1 VRRLRFA
8 IFGAYPDS
16 GRIGASTNQAGDRMN
31 YKLFGTS
38 GLRVSELS
46 LGTLTFGTEMGWGA
60 DKAESRRVFDL
71 YAEAGG
77 NFLDTANKY
86 NDGTSEAW
94 TGEFIAGERDR
105 FVVATKFSL
114 NMREGDPNAGGN
126 HRKSIVQSLEASLER
141 LKTDYVDVYWLH
153 QWDFT
158 TRVEEVMRALD
169 DLVRA
174 GKVLYLGIS
183 DVPAWVV
190 AQSNTLAELRGWSAF
205 AGIQIDYSLIE
216 RTSERELLPM
226 ARAFGLAVTLW
237 GVVGQGILT
246 GKFHRAADPR
256 APADTL
262 RAGMAA
268 RRITERNLAI
278 ARRVE
283 EIATEKGCTMTQV
296 AINWARQQGQQMIPI
311 VGARTLAQ
319 ARENFGCLAH
329 PLSEAELARLDEVSR
344 IELGFPHDF
353 LALPRIISQRFGG
366 TENALENQRPL
377 THLTHLPR

>member
-1 VRRLRFA
+1 
-8 IFGAYPDS
+8 
-16 GRIGASTNQAGDRMN
+16 MN
-31 YKLFGTS
+31 YKLFGPS

-46 LGTLTFGTEMGWGA
+46 LGTLTFGEEMGWGA
-60 DKAESRRVFDL
+60 DKVESRRVFDL

-86 NDGTSEAW
+86 NEGTSESW

-114 NMREGDPNAGGN
+114 NMRAGDPNAGGN
-126 HRKSIVQSLEASLER
+126 HRKSIVQSLEASLKR
-141 LKTDYVDVYWLH
+141 LRTDYVDVYWLH

-158 TRVEEVMRALD
+158 TQVDEVMRALD

-174 GKVLYLGIS
+174 GKVLYIGIS
-183 DVPAWVV
+183 DTPAWIV
-190 AQSNTLAELRGWSAF
+190 AQANTLAELRGWSAF

-216 RTSERELLPM
+216 RAAERELLPM
-226 ARAFGLAVTLW
+226 AKAFGLAVTVW

-246 GKFHRAADPR
+246 GKFHRAADPK

-262 RAGMAA
+262 RAGMSA

-278 ARRVE
+278 ARLVD
-283 EIATEKGCTMTQV
+283 EIATEKGCSMTQV
-296 AINWARQQGQQMIPI
+296 AINWARQQDQQIIPVI
-311 VGARTLAQ
+311 GARTAAQ

-329 PLSEAELARLDEVSR
+329 RLSDAELARLDEASR

-353 LALPRIISQRFGG
+353 LAMPRIISQRFGG
-366 TENALENQRPL
+366 TEAALENQRPL
-377 THLTHLPR
+377 SHLPR

>member
-1 VRRLRFA
+1 
-8 IFGAYPDS
+8 
-16 GRIGASTNQAGDRMN
+16 MN
-31 YKLFGTS
+31 YKLFGPS

-46 LGTLTFGTEMGWGA
+46 LGTLTFGEEMGWGA
-60 DKAESRRVFDL
+60 DKVESRRVFDL

-86 NDGTSEAW
+86 NEGTSESW

-114 NMREGDPNAGGN
+114 NMRAGDPNAGGN
-126 HRKSIVQSLEASLER
+126 HRKSIVQSLEASLKR
-141 LKTDYVDVYWLH
+141 LRTDYVDVYWLH

-158 TRVEEVMRALD
+158 TQVDEVMRALD

-174 GKVLYLGIS
+174 GKVLYIGIS
-183 DVPAWVV
+183 DTPAWIV
-190 AQSNTLAELRGWSAF
+190 AQANTLAELRGWSAF

-216 RTSERELLPM
+216 RAAERELLPM
-226 ARAFGLAVTLW
+226 AKAFGLAVTVW

-246 GKFHRAADPR
+246 GKFHRAADPK

-262 RAGMAA
+262 RAGMSA

-278 ARRVE
+278 ARLVD
-283 EIATEKGCTMTQV
+283 EIATEKGCSMTQV
-296 AINWARQQGQQMIPI
+296 AINWARQQDQQIIPVI
-311 VGARTLAQ
+311 GARTAAQ
-319 ARENFGCLAH
+319 ARENLGCLAH
-329 PLSEAELARLDEVSR
+329 RLTQAELARLDDASR

-353 LALPRIISQRFGG
+353 LAMPRIISQRFGG
-366 TENALENQRPL
+366 TEAALENQRPL
-377 THLTHLPR
+377 SHLPR

>member
-1 VRRLRFA
+1 
-8 IFGAYPDS
+8 
-16 GRIGASTNQAGDRMN
+16 MN
-31 YKLFGTS
+31 YKLFGPS

-46 LGTLTFGTEMGWGA
+46 LGTLTFGEEMGLGA

-86 NDGTSEAW
+86 NEGTSEAW

-114 NMREGDPNAGGN
+114 NMRAGDPNAGGN
-126 HRKSIVQSLEASLER
+126 HRKAIVQSLEASLKR
-141 LKTDYVDVYWLH
+141 LKTDYVDLYWLH

-158 TRVEEVMRALD
+158 TRVDEVMRALD

-183 DVPAWVV
+183 DAPAWIV

-226 ARAFGLAVTLW
+226 ARAFGLAVALW
-237 GVVGQGILT
+237 GVVGQGVLT
-246 GKFHRAADPR
+246 GKFHRAADPK

-268 RRITERNLAI
+268 RRISERNLAI
-278 ARRVE
+278 ARLVE
-283 EIATEKGCTMTQV
+283 EIAKEKGCTMTQV
-296 AINWARQQGQQMIPI
+296 AINWARQQGQQMIPV
-311 VGARTLAQ
+311 VGARTRAQ
-319 ARENFGCLAH
+319 AKENFGCLAH
-329 PLSEAELARLDEVSR
+329 PLSEAERARLDQASG

-353 LALPRIISQRFGG
+353 LAIPRIVSQRFGG

-377 THLTHLPR
+377 SHLTHLPR